1 MGIFSEFFKKA
12 GVFIGAAVYAIGT
25 VAAYVGEKA
34 VELYHVAKQ
43 AYNDYKS
50 GNSYQEKRKNRN
62 SRHDINAR
70 IVDLEDKRKRDGRL
84 SEYEKHEL
92 DQLYARRKS
101 LVDEA
106 ISFNEME
113 AAGEF
118 TENSSDY
125 EDLEVDSSSIHIVQ
139 FHVGQSVSNKRCSV
153 CGRPMTLQWNRSS
166 KNTSLTDMF
175 WGCTGYYSGA
185 CRATAPFQKSDA
197 RLFTNTGREEFQ
209 ITAVQLD
216 TIIQHPAAQQNIV
229 KRMRDI
235 KFETI
240 EKYLCP
246 EHGLE
251 LVQQEK
257 HNPTGGLL
265 DQFFLGCPM
274 WKRDGTGCNYVM
286 KIKSAAQLS
295 SVLEIKNGRGL
306 L

>member
-1 MGIFSEFFKKA
+1 MGLFSEFFKKA

-34 VELYHVAKQ
+34 LELYRVAKQ

-50 GNSYQEKRKNRN
+50 GNVEAQKYRNRN
-62 SRHDINAR
+62 SRFGINER
-70 IVDLEDKRKRDGRL
+70 ILDLEAKRRRDGRL
-84 SEYEKHEL
+84 SEYDKHEL
-92 DQLYARRKS
+92 DQFYVRRKA
-101 LVDEA
+101 LIDET
-106 ISFNEME
+106 IQYSEME

-118 TENSSDY
+118 TENSSGY
-125 EDLEVDSSSIHIVQ
+125 EDVEVDNSNIHIVQ
-139 FHVGQSVSNKRCSV
+139 FHVGQLVSNKRCPV
-153 CGRPMTLQWNRSS
+153 CGRPMTLQWNRFSS
-166 KNTSLTDMF
+166 NTSLNDMF
-175 WGCTGYYSGA
+175 WGCTGFYSGI
-185 CRATAPFQKSDA
+185 CKATAPFQKSDA

-209 ITAVQLD
+209 ITAGQLD
-216 TIIQHPAAQQNIV
+216 TIIQHPAAQQNII

-235 KFETI
+235 KHETI
-240 EKYLCP
+240 EKYFCS

-251 LVQQEK
+251 LVLQEK
-257 HNPTGGLL
+257 FDPSGGLR

-295 SVLEIKNGRGL
+295 IVLEIKNGRGL

>member
-50 GNSYQEKRKNRN
+50 GNSYQEKRKNRY
-62 SRHDINAR
+62 SRQDINER

-92 DQLYARRKS
+92 DQLYARRKT
-101 LVDEA
+101 LIDEA
-106 ISFNEME
+106 IQYNEME

-118 TENSSDY
+118 TENSSGY
-125 EDLEVDSSSIHIVQ
+125 EDVEVDSSNIHIVQ

-209 ITAVQLD
+209 ITAGQLD

-240 EKYLCP
+240 EKYFCS

-251 LVQQEK
+251 LVLQEK
-257 HNPTGGLL
+257 FDPSGGLR